1 MTQATRRQIFGGVA
15 LGGLATLAPAL
26 ARAQTAPFSWPPF
39 GSPTGPIPRLT
50 GHHRVIIDTDPGND
64 DALAILMC
72 LDAPNLKVEAITVC
86 PGNVRY
92 DQEVKNALYL
102 VELAGKAGKVPVH
115 AGMRHPILDK
125 PYPTATFIHGKDG
138 LGRVSV
144 PEVAQ
149 KVDPEHAVDAMRRII
164 KRYPGEVVIF
174 ALGGLTN
181 LAMALLREPEIAK
194 DLKGVLFVGGKYAG
208 PGSAPGYNVLVD
220 PEAAHV
226 VLTSG
231 VPITLSGGLAPFSVM
246 HDADFD
252 QVATF
257 GTARSRFF
265 MESNDLRRTFEKQN
279 RGTTG
284 STNPD
289 PIAVALVINP
299 DLGTRWMQLYMQV
312 ELSGDLTRGQLI
324 YGANI
329 YSGAPTPP
337 PNVNICLEASNTV
350 FKTMV
355 FDTLKKA

>member
-1 MTQATRRQIFGGVA
+1 MRRTTRRQVFSGMA
-15 LGGLATLAPAL
+15 LGGLAGLIPGLAA
-26 ARAQTAPFSWPPF
+26 AQTTWPPL
-39 GSPTGPIPRLT
+39 GSPTGPIARLT
-50 GHHRVIIDTDPGND
+50 GNHRVIIDTDPGND

-72 LDAPNLKVEAITVC
+72 LDAPSLKVEAITIC

-92 DQEVKNALYL
+92 DQEIRNALYL
-102 VELAGKAGKVPVH
+102 VALAGQAGKVPVH
-115 AGMRHPILDK
+115 AGMRKPLLDK

-144 PEVAQ
+144 PDVAQ
-149 KVDPEHAVDAMRRII
+149 KPDPEHAVDAIRRIVR
-164 KRYPGEVVIF
+164 RYPGEVVIF

-181 LAMALLREPEIAK
+181 LAMALLREPSLAK
-194 DLKGVLFVGGKYAG
+194 DIKGVLFVGGKYAA

-226 VLTSG
+226 VLNAG
-231 VPITLSGGLAPFSVM
+231 VPITMSGGLGQYSVM
-246 HDADFD
+246 QDEDFAHVD
-252 QVATF
+252 TF
-257 GTARSRFF
+257 QTARSRFF

-299 DLGTRWMQLYMQV
+299 ALGVKYIQLHMQV
-312 ELSGDLTRGQLI
+312 ELSGEMTRGQLV
-324 YGANI
+324 YGTNI
-329 YSGAPTPP
+329 YSGAPTPK
-337 PNVNICLEASNTV
+337 PNVNLCVEASNSM
-350 FKTMV
+350 FKSMV